1 MPKYNINK
9 IRSAGLRYIVSD
21 KDGQMWAFELPPVRS
36 GSHWRLADEHICPS
50 HRGGNAEDDERYWRE
65 KIHRWYAIG
74 RPFCMPI
81 YDVPFDVSFYDEPY
95 DIVEHGLVNPNDV
108 KTWPKYDS
116 MKG

>member
-1 MPKYNINK
+1 
-9 IRSAGLRYIVSD
+9 
-21 KDGQMWAFELPPVRS
+21 
-36 GSHWRLADEHICPS
+36 
-50 HRGGNAEDDERYWRE
+50 
-65 KIHRWYAIG
+65 
-74 RPFCMPI
+74 MPI